1 MNLRKDHYHAVGG
14 WEPLTGT
21 PPPPY
26 PATLVYRTCCLGG
39 PAAMLPGELLLPGP
53 VSAGDTARTVGE
65 RLASEHESDNN
76 PVKTFNNGSL
86 GSDID
91 EERSEMR

>member
-1 MNLRKDHYHAVGG
+1 
-14 WEPLTGT
+14 
-21 PPPPY
+21 
-26 PATLVYRTCCLGG
+26 
-39 PAAMLPGELLLPGP
+39 MLPGELLLPGP